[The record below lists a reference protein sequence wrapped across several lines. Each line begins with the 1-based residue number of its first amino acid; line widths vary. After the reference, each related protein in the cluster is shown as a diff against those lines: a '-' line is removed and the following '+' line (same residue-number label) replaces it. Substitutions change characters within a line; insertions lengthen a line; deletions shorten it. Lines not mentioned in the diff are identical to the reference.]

1 MISIKEKSM
10 MKTICGANCS
20 QCQYQEKCPG
30 CVATHG
36 RPFGGDCLLAQC
48 CQGCCSEDN
57 DRKIKECKDQIIAE
71 FNDLHVK
78 GMPEVKE
85 LFALNGFFVNLE
97 YLLPNGSKVK
107 LLNDNDIYLGNQLH
121 KDQERCF
128 GLVASLSHLLV
139 VEYGDKGANPE
150 ILVYK
155 KRLQ

>member
-1 MISIKEKSM
+1 MISIKEKSI
-10 MKTICGANCS
+10 MKTICGADCS

-30 CVATHG
+30 CIATNG

-48 CQGCCSEDN
+48 CEGCYREENSK
-57 DRKIKECKDQIIAE
+57 KIKKCQDQIIAE
-71 FNDLHVK
+71 FNDLHIK

-85 LFALNGFFVNLE
+85 LYALNGFFVNLE
-97 YLLPNGSKVK
+97 YPLPNGTKIK

-121 KDQERCF
+121 QDQERCF

-139 VEYGDKGANPE
+139 VTYGDKGANPE

-155 KRLQ
+155 KRK